1 MPVYRVRRYKGAD
14 RPEIVFFTI
23 EANDAQSAAE
33 QVCGEPLIRGGHAGK
48 LRATVVSPPPNSR
61 TTAFHK
67 ELSFEAAGRKR
78 YIKD

>member
-1 MPVYRVRRYKGAD
+1 MPMYKVRRYNGAD
-14 RPEIVFFTI
+14 CPGRDFFTI

-33 QVCGEPLIRGGHAGK
+33 QVCGEPLIRGGHAGN

-67 ELSFEAAGRKR
+67 ELSPEAAARR
-78 YIKD
+78 QYIKD